1 VNFKDAPGSEDK
13 AYDFINAWLEH
24 GSAKGLLEN
33 FGYAHS
39 NDAALTSITAE
50 ELAAADVSPV
60 EGTLLAQTPI
70 DHGMREKMLEEF
82 EMIKTGF

>member
-1 VNFKDAPGSEDK
+1 MA
-13 AYDFINAWLEH
+13 
-24 GSAKGLLEN
+24 
-33 FGYAHS
+33 
-39 NDAALTSITAE
+39 SITAE